1 MAHEVPAL
9 PYDYAALEAAIDEQT
24 MRIHHDKHHQ
34 AYVDNLNAALA
45 GTEWADTPIEEL
57 LQNLDSLPEDKRTP
71 VRNNGGGHYNHS
83 LFWQWMS
90 PDGGG
95 DPPDGPL
102 KDAIEQ
108 AFGDVASLKAADE
121 RRGRE
126 ALRLGLEL
134 ARPRRRRVAL
144 GRVDTEPGH
153 AADGGP
159 DADPRD
165 RRLGARVLP
174 PVPEPPPDYLGAW
187 WDVVNWDAVQD
198 SARAEPQPK
207 PEARFAA

>member
-45 GTEWADTPIEEL
+45 GTDWADTPIEEL
-57 LQNLDSLPEDKRTP
+57 LQSLDALPEDKRTP

-95 DPPDGPL
+95 DPPEGPL

-108 AFGDVASLKAADE
+108 SFGDVASLKSKLNDAGVK
-121 RRGRE
+121 RFGSGWSWLVRS
-126 ALRLGLEL
+126 
-134 ARPRRRRVAL
+134 
-144 GRVDTEPGH
+144 
-153 AADGGP
+153 ADGSLSVESTPNQDTPLMEGRTP
-159 DADPRD
+159 ILGIDVWEHAYYLRYQN
-165 RRLGARVLP
+165 RR
-174 PVPEPPPDYLGAW
+174 PDYLGAW
-187 WDVVNWDAVQD
+187 WDVVNWETVQ
-198 SARAEPQPK
+198 Q
-207 PEARFAA
+207 RFKS

>member
-57 LQNLDSLPEDKRTP
+57 LQSLDSLPEDKRTP

-108 AFGDVASLKAADE
+108 SFGDVASLKAAAE
-121 RRGRE
+121 RRRRE
-126 ALRLGLEL
+126 ALRLRLEL
-134 ARPRRRRVAL
+134 ARQGRRRLAV
-144 GRVDTEPGH
+144 GRVDPEPGL
-153 AADGGP
+153 AVDGGP
-159 DADPRD
+159 DADPGD

-174 PVPEPPPDYLGAW
+174 PVPEPPSRLPRRVVGRRELGRRSSPAL
-187 WDVVNWDAVQD
+187 
-198 SARAEPQPK
+198 AEP
-207 PEARFAA
+207 PESGTRLPA